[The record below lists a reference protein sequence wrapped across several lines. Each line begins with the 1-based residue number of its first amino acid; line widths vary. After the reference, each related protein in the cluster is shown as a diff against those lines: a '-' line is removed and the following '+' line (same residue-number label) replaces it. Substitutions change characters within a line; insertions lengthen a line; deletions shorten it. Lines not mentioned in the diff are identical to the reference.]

1 MILRNLSLFSLC
13 LLMACTKSEKETT
26 TEFELQFTQSWNG
39 TPISSESLNSFQF
52 QNEAGEKLSIER
64 LRYLLSNIHLQ
75 LSNGTE
81 IPLKAFHLVNLQK
94 EESLKTNLTTF
105 VTSKDIEA
113 VSLLFGFDNEANQ
126 DGIYPDLNAVSWNVP
141 KMLGGGY
148 HFMQLDGKF
157 ENNAGELAPYN
168 FHAIR
173 AVDKSDPENLK
184 FEDSFFEMEQSI
196 ESTTSRIRIT
206 IDMDISEWFVNP
218 HLWYLESDATSLMPN
233 FEAQKRIA
241 ANGKSVFSIQIE
253 SY

>member
-94 EESLKTNLTTF
+94 EESLKKNLTTF
-105 VTSKDIEA
+105 V
-113 VSLLFGFDNEANQ
+113 
-126 DGIYPDLNAVSWNVP
+126 
-141 KMLGGGY
+141 
-148 HFMQLDGKF
+148 
-157 ENNAGELAPYN
+157 
-168 FHAIR
+168 
-173 AVDKSDPENLK
+173 
-184 FEDSFFEMEQSI
+184 
-196 ESTTSRIRIT
+196 
-206 IDMDISEWFVNP
+206 
-218 HLWYLESDATSLMPN
+218 
-233 FEAQKRIA
+233 
-241 ANGKSVFSIQIE
+241 
-253 SY
+253 